1 MDPSLDLQSVP
12 IGVRFGAHEARL
24 RAWAVNSSENF
35 EHRAVLVAAEIARA
49 EGRELDAERLYE
61 QAIISARANGA
72 AQNEALAYELAARS
86 YAARGLRQIADLYL
100 RNARRGY
107 PRWGALGKVRQRD
120 ETHRSSDETMSGLT
134 STIGAPV
141 EQLDLAT
148 VIKIS
153 QAISSEIVL
162 ENLID
167 TLMRTAIA
175 QAGAERVL
183 LIMLS
188 GQDPRIAAEATTGHD
203 AVTVRLVD
211 EAVTEH
217 VLPESVL
224 HHVLHTRETI
234 VLEDAATR
242 SPLDVDAYIRQRG
255 ARSILCLPLLS
266 RSKRLGVL
274 YLENNLTSRAFAPTA
289 ISILKLLAAQAA
301 IALDNARL
309 YREVAEREKKIQRLV
324 NSNVIGV
331 VIRDRE
337 GRLVEANDEF
347 LRIVNHEREDLIA
360 HRIGWTELTPRG
372 RRDSNDA
379 TIEEQKDAGRFEPF
393 EIEYVRK
400 DGRSVPLLIGGTT
413 FEEGGDE
420 GVAFVLDLSERKRA
434 EEALKESET
443 KFRDYTETASDW
455 LWEIGPDYRYT
466 LLTKNAFRSDP
477 ADRIGK
483 FCWDHALD
491 LEAEPEKWLLVRE
504 ALQSRKPFRDFL
516 YCSADGSGSPIFVKT
531 SGKPVFDANGEFR
544 GYRGT
549 GTDVTAIIRAQQ
561 AEASLRTAQAELAHA
576 GRVVT
581 LGQLTA
587 SIAHEVNQPIGSAR
601 NNARA
606 ALNFLNRATPDLD
619 EVREALA
626 CIVDDADRAG
636 GIIDRVKDQI
646 RKASPRSD
654 RFDLNRAIEEVI
666 MLAQGRIT
674 ENGISVQSSLASEM
688 APVHGDRI
696 QVQQVVLNLIL
707 NAIEAMSPVEAADR
721 VLSISTEKTP
731 ANGALVVVR
740 DCGPGVDPKRLEQIF
755 EAFYTTKSGGMGM
768 GLSICRSIIDAHG
781 GRLWAVANEPKGAQF
796 QFTLP
801 SAETKLSIDRTFAKL
816 ENHMKTSS

>member
-1 MDPSLDLQSVP
+1 MAGAIDRGYYDGGWLIPVSWRIDVVDPSLDLQSVP
-12 IGVRFGAHEARL
+12 IGVSSGAHEARP
-24 RAWAVNSSENF
+24 RPWAVNSPGNF
-35 EHRAVLVAAEIARA
+35 KHRAVLVAAEIARV

-61 QAIISARANGA
+61 QAIVSARANGS

-86 YAARGLRQIADLYL
+86 DAARGLRQIADLYL
-100 RNARRGY
+100 RNARSGY
-107 PRWGALGKVRQRD
+107 RRWGTLGKVRQLD
-120 ETHRSSDETMSGLT
+120 ETHRCQDETMFELT
-134 STIGAPV
+134 GSMGAPL
-141 EQLDLAT
+141 EHLCLAT
-148 VIKIS
+148 VIKAL
-153 QAISSEIVL
+153 QAVSSETVL

-167 TLMRTAIA
+167 TLMRTAMA
-175 QAGAERVL
+175 QAGAERAL
-183 LIMLS
+183 LIML
-188 GQDPRIAAEATTGHD
+188 GRKEPRIKAEATTGHG

-211 EAVTEH
+211 ETVTEH

-224 HHVLHTRETI
+224 RYVLRTRETI

-242 SPLDVDAYIRQRG
+242 SPFDVDAYIRQRG
-255 ARSILCLPLLS
+255 ARSILCLPLLN
-266 RSKRLGVL
+266 RSKLLGVL
-274 YLENNLTSRAFAPTA
+274 YLENTRTSRAFAPTS
-289 ISILKLLAAQAA
+289 ISVLKLLASQAA

-309 YREVAEREKKIQRLV
+309 HRDVAEREKKIR
-324 NSNVIGV
+324 
-331 VIRDRE
+331 
-337 GRLVEANDEF
+337 
-347 LRIVNHEREDLIA
+347 
-360 HRIGWTELTPRG
+360 
-372 RRDSNDA
+372 
-379 TIEEQKDAGRFEPF
+379 
-393 EIEYVRK
+393 
-400 DGRSVPLLIGGTT
+400 
-413 FEEGGDE
+413 
-420 GVAFVLDLSERKRA
+420 RA

-455 LWEIGPDYRYT
+455 LWEIGSDYRYT
-466 LLTKNAFRSDP
+466 LLTWNAFRSDP

-491 LEAEPEKWLLVRE
+491 LESEPEKWRLVRA

-516 YCSADGSGSPIFVKT
+516 YCSVDGSGSPIFVKT

-549 GTDVTAIIRAQQ
+549 GTDVTAIIRAQK

-587 SIAHEVNQPIGSAR
+587 SIAHEVSQPIGSAR

-606 ALNFLNRATPDLD
+606 ALNFLNRPTPDLD
-619 EVREALA
+619 EVREALTS
-626 CIVDDADRAG
+626 IVDDADRAG
-636 GIIDRVKDQI
+636 GIIDRIKDQI
-646 RKASPRSD
+646 KKASPRSD

>member
-1 MDPSLDLQSVP
+1 MLFSTMAAIRATDGHGISLSEWWTPQMAGAIDRGYYDGGWLIPVSWRINVVDPSLDLRSVP
-12 IGVRFGAHEARL
+12 IGVSSGAHEARP
-24 RAWAVNSSENF
+24 RPWAVNSPGNF
-35 EHRAVLVAAEIARA
+35 KHRAVLVAAEIARV

-61 QAIISARANGA
+61 QAIVSARANGS

-86 YAARGLRQIADLYL
+86 DAARGLRQIADLYL
-100 RNARRGY
+100 RNARSGY
-107 PRWGALGKVRQRD
+107 RRWGTLGKVRQLD
-120 ETHRSSDETMSGLT
+120 ETHRCQDETMFELT
-134 STIGAPV
+134 GSMGAPL
-141 EQLDLAT
+141 EHLCLAT
-148 VIKIS
+148 VIKVL
-153 QAISSEIVL
+153 QAVSSETVL

-175 QAGAERVL
+175 QAGAERAL
-183 LIMLS
+183 LIML
-188 GQDPRIAAEATTGHD
+188 GRKDPRIKAEATTGHG

-211 EAVTEH
+211 ETVTEH

-224 HHVLHTRETI
+224 RYVLRTRETI

-242 SPLDVDAYIRQRG
+242 SPFDVDAYIRQRG
-255 ARSILCLPLLS
+255 ARSILCLPLLN
-266 RSKRLGVL
+266 RSKLLGVL
-274 YLENNLTSRAFAPTA
+274 YLENTRTSRAFAPTS
-289 ISILKLLAAQAA
+289 ISVLKLLASQAA

-309 YREVAEREKKIQRLV
+309 HRDVAEREKKIR
-324 NSNVIGV
+324 
-331 VIRDRE
+331 
-337 GRLVEANDEF
+337 
-347 LRIVNHEREDLIA
+347 
-360 HRIGWTELTPRG
+360 
-372 RRDSNDA
+372 
-379 TIEEQKDAGRFEPF
+379 
-393 EIEYVRK
+393 
-400 DGRSVPLLIGGTT
+400 
-413 FEEGGDE
+413 
-420 GVAFVLDLSERKRA
+420 RA

-466 LLTKNAFRSDP
+466 LLTGNAFRSDP

-491 LEAEPEKWLLVRE
+491 LESEPEKWRHIRA

-516 YCSADGSGSPIFVKT
+516 YCSVDGSGSPIFVKT
-531 SGKPVFDANGEFR
+531 CGKPMFDANGEFR

-549 GTDVTAIIRAQQ
+549 GTDVTAIIRAQK

-587 SIAHEVNQPIGSAR
+587 SIAHEVSQPIGSAR

-606 ALNFLNRATPDLD
+606 ALNFLNRPTPDLD
-619 EVREALA
+619 EVREALTS
-626 CIVDDADRAG
+626 IVDDADRAG
-636 GIIDRVKDQI
+636 GIIDRIKDQI
-646 RKASPRSD
+646 KKASPRSD
-654 RFDLNRAIEEVI
+654 RFDLNRAIEEVV

-674 ENGISVQSSLASEM
+674 ENGISVQSRFASEM

-721 VLSISTEKTP
+721 VLSISTEK
-731 ANGALVVVR
+731 ARADSALVVVR
-740 DCGPGVDPKRLEQIF
+740 DSGPGIDPKRLEQVF

-781 GRLWAVANEPKGAQF
+781 GRLWAVANQPNGAQF

-801 SAETKLSIDRTFAKL
+801 SAETKLSIDRRFARA

>member
-1 MDPSLDLQSVP
+1 MAGGIDRGYYDGGWLIPVSWRINVVDPSLDLQSVP
-12 IGVRFGAHEARL
+12 IGVPCGAHEAQLRL
-24 RAWAVNSSENF
+24 WAVNSPGNF
-35 EHRAVLVAAEIARA
+35 KHRAVLVAAEIARV
-49 EGRELDAERLYE
+49 EGRELDAERLYDH
-61 QAIISARANGA
+61 AIIAARADGS
-72 AQNEALAYELAARS
+72 AQNEVLAYELAARS
-86 YAARGLRQIADLYL
+86 YTARGLRQIADPYL
-100 RNARRGY
+100 QNVRSGY
-107 PRWGALGKVRQRD
+107 RRWGALGKVRQLD
-120 ETHRSSDETMSGLT
+120 ETHRCQDETMFDPTGAM
-134 STIGAPV
+134 GAPL
-141 EQLDLAT
+141 EHLCLAT
-148 VIKIS
+148 VIKGL
-153 QAISSEIVL
+153 QAVSSETVL
-162 ENLID
+162 ENLVD

-175 QAGAERVL
+175 QAGAERAL
-183 LIMLS
+183 LIML
-188 GQDPRIAAEATTGHD
+188 GRKGPRIKAEATTGHD

-224 HHVLHTRETI
+224 RYVLRTRETI
-234 VLEDAATR
+234 VLEDAATQ
-242 SPLDVDAYIRQRG
+242 SPFDVDAYIRQRG
-255 ARSILCLPLLS
+255 ARSILCLPLLNRS
-266 RSKRLGVL
+266 RLLGVL
-274 YLENNLTSRAFAPTA
+274 YLENSRTSRAFAPTR
-289 ISILKLLAAQAA
+289 ISVLKLLASQAA

-309 YREVAEREKKIQRLV
+309 YRDVAEREKKIR
-324 NSNVIGV
+324 
-331 VIRDRE
+331 
-337 GRLVEANDEF
+337 
-347 LRIVNHEREDLIA
+347 
-360 HRIGWTELTPRG
+360 
-372 RRDSNDA
+372 
-379 TIEEQKDAGRFEPF
+379 
-393 EIEYVRK
+393 
-400 DGRSVPLLIGGTT
+400 
-413 FEEGGDE
+413 
-420 GVAFVLDLSERKRA
+420 RA

-466 LLTKNAFRSDP
+466 LLTGNAFRSNP

-491 LEAEPEKWLLVRE
+491 LESEPEKWRLVR
-504 ALQSRKPFRDFL
+504 AVLQSRKPFRDFL
-516 YCSADGSGSPIFVKT
+516 YCSVDGNGSPIFVKT
-531 SGKPVFDANGEFR
+531 SGKPVFDASGGFR

-549 GTDVTAIIRAQQ
+549 GTDVTAIIRAQK

-587 SIAHEVNQPIGSAR
+587 SIAHEVSQPIGSAR

-606 ALNFLNRATPDLD
+606 ALNFLNRPTPDLD
-619 EVREALA
+619 EVREALTS
-626 CIVDDADRAG
+626 IVDDADRAG
-636 GIIDRVKDQI
+636 GIIDRIKDQI
-646 RKASPRSD
+646 KKASPRSD

-674 ENGISVQSSLASEM
+674 ENGIFVQSSFASEM

-731 ANGALVVVR
+731 ENGALVVVR
-740 DCGPGVDPKRLEQIF
+740 DSGPGIDPKRLDQVF

-781 GRLWAVANEPKGAQF
+781 GRLWAVANEPNGAQF

-801 SAETKLSIDRTFAKL
+801 SAETKLSIDRRFSRA

>member
-1 MDPSLDLQSVP
+1 VDPSLDLQSVP
-12 IGVRFGAHEARL
+12 VGVSRGAHEAQL
-24 RAWAVNSSENF
+24 RVWAVNGPGNL
-35 EHRAVLVAAEIARA
+35 EHRALLVAAEIARA

-61 QAIISARANGA
+61 QAIISARANRS
-72 AQNEALAYELAARS
+72 AQNEAPAYELAARS
-86 YAARGLRQIADLYL
+86 CAARGLRQVAGLYL
-100 RNARRGY
+100 RDARTGY
-107 PRWGALGKVRQRD
+107 LRWSALGKVRQLD
-120 ETHRSSDETMSGLT
+120 ETHRSNEETMLDLT

-141 EQLDLAT
+141 EHLCLAT
-148 VIKIS
+148 VIKVL
-153 QAISSEIVL
+153 QAVSSEIVL

-167 TLMRTAIA
+167 TLMRTAIT
-175 QAGAERVL
+175 QAGAERAL

-188 GQDPRIAAEATTGHD
+188 GQAPRIEAEATAGHD

-211 EAVTEH
+211 EAATEH

-224 HHVLHTRETI
+224 HYVLRTRETI

-242 SPLDVDAYIRQRG
+242 APFDVDAYIRQRG
-255 ARSILCLPLLS
+255 TQSILGLPLLNRS
-266 RSKRLGVL
+266 RLIGVL
-274 YLENNLTSRAFAPTA
+274 YLENSRTSRAFAPTR
-289 ISILKLLAAQAA
+289 ISVLKLLASQAA

-309 YREVAEREKKIQRLV
+309 YRDVAEREKKIRRLV
-324 NSNVIGV
+324 NSNVVGV

-337 GRLVEANDEF
+337 GRIVEANDEF
-347 LRIVNHEREDLIA
+347 LRTVDHERDDLVA
-360 HRIGWTELTPRG
+360 GRIRWAEFTPRDW
-372 RRDSNDA
+372 RDSDDV
-379 TIEEQKDAGRFEPF
+379 TIEEQSDAGRFEPF
-393 EIEYVRK
+393 EITYVRK
-400 DGRSVPLLIGGTT
+400 DGRSVPLLIGGAT
-413 FEEGGDE
+413 FEEGGNE

-434 EEALKESET
+434 EEALKESEA
-443 KFRDYTETASDW
+443 KFRDYAETASDW
-455 LWEIGPDYRYT
+455 LWEIGPDYKYT
-466 LLTKNAFRSDP
+466 LLTENAFHSDP

-483 FCWDHALD
+483 FCWDYALD
-491 LEAEPEKWLLVRE
+491 LEAEPEKWLLVRA

-516 YCSADGSGSPIFVKT
+516 YCSVDGSGSPIFVKT
-531 SGKPVFDANGEFR
+531 SGKPVFDGNGEFR

-549 GTDVTAIIRAQQ
+549 GTDVTAIIRAQK

-587 SIAHEVNQPIGSAR
+587 SIAHEVSQPIGSAR

-606 ALNFLNRATPDLD
+606 ALNFLNRPAPNLD
-619 EVREALA
+619 EVREALT

-636 GIIDRVKDQI
+636 GIVDRIKDQI
-646 RKASPRSD
+646 KKASPRSD
-654 RFDLNRAIEEVI
+654 HFDLNRAIEEVI

-674 ENGISVQSSLASEM
+674 ENGISVQSSFASEM

-721 VLSISTEKTP
+721 VLSISTEKTR

-740 DCGPGVDPKRLEQIF
+740 DSGPGIDPKRLDRVF

-801 SAETKLSIDRTFAKL
+801 SAETRLSIDRTFARL
-816 ENHMKTSS
+816 EDHMKTSS